1 MISAVTKSKIDLC
14 IYIIYIMQHLKT
26 LMTIEVNWPKFY
38 SKLNPL
44 YFWIAANDL
53 KSSAKPLRLL
63 NNFKDNH
70 LICKE

>member
-1 MISAVTKSKIDLC
+1 
-14 IYIIYIMQHLKT
+14 MQHLKT